1 MYKMNFEKA
10 VELRRQRRTYQEIA
24 DELGVS
30 RNTVYRRFRR
40 EYEAGNLTDLSGYRA
55 ARILDPRNS
64 GGYALRCGA
73 VLPVGKSIV
82 KQLSVKEKHA
92 VLGLMQKGRHR
103 TMNDLLLE
111 LLRREMG

>member
-1 MYKMNFEKA
+1 MNFDRA
-10 VELRRQRRTYQEIA
+10 IELRRQRRTYQEIA

-30 RNTVYRRFRR
+30 RNTIYKRFRK
-40 EYEAGNLTDLSGYRA
+40 EYELGNLTDLSGYRA
-55 ARILDPRNS
+55 ARPLDPRNN
-64 GGYALRCGA
+64 GGYELRCGA
-73 VLPVGKSIV
+73 VLPVGKSIAM
-82 KQLSVKEKHA
+82 QLTVKEKHA